1 MKVNQLLIPNDLAD
15 VHCSEIMQK
24 ASNRWQHYLAKP
36 SFSIVAK
43 NTISN
48 GNLSKV
54 HTVLLILVGMSYFLA
69 GNQGNYQNLVQSMLT
84 YKF

>member
-1 MKVNQLLIPNDLAD
+1 
-15 VHCSEIMQK
+15 MQK

-43 NTISN
+43 KNNLKWQFVKSTYSAAHISWHE
-48 GNLSKV
+48 L
-54 HTVLLILVGMSYFLA
+54 FLA
-69 GNQGNYQNLVQSMLT
+69 GNQGNHQNLVQSMLT